1 MDTDKIIIGSEE
13 WCSFLSLGI
22 PAIKA
27 RVDSGAKTS
36 CIHAYNI
43 EPFTKNNQSWIRFEL
58 SPLQGDGK
66 TVLSCEMPVHD
77 RRLIKSSNG
86 RSEKRYVVKVT
97 LGLGEHSWEIEITLT
112 NRDSMGYRMLLG
124 REAISDKALIDS
136 SRSFC
141 LREYTDSELKQLYK
155 IQEPNN
161 NGLKIGLLA
170 SNPSLY
176 SNQRIIEAGEQLGHE
191 IEFFNVKHCFMKLN
205 AASPAVNYRG
215 GRNLNHLDAIIPRIR
230 PAMTFYGC
238 ALIRQFESLD
248 ILTLNTASSITQSR
262 DKLFSLQKL
271 FKGGVEIP
279 TTGFADSPLETDD
292 LIDMV
297 GGAPLILKLLEGTQ
311 GTGVILAETSK
322 AAESVIGAFKSLKA
336 NFLVQ
341 EFIKEAQGKDLR
353 LFVINGRVVA
363 AIERSAAPGEFRANL
378 HRGGSAKAIIPN
390 KEERQIAI
398 KAAKIFNL
406 DVAGV
411 DIIRS
416 SRGPLLLEVNSS
428 PGLEGVEAAT
438 EKDIAGFMIK
448 AIEKKLKWDKAN
460 CSPKDKGLPAKSDR
474 VGG

>member
-1 MDTDKIIIGSEE
+1 M
-13 WCSFLSLGI
+13 
-22 PAIKA
+22 
-27 RVDSGAKTS
+27 
-36 CIHAYNI
+36 
-43 EPFTKNNQSWIRFEL
+43 
-58 SPLQGDGK
+58 
-66 TVLSCEMPVHD
+66 
-77 RRLIKSSNG
+77 
-86 RSEKRYVVKVT
+86 
-97 LGLGEHSWEIEITLT
+97 
-112 NRDSMGYRMLLG
+112 
-124 REAISDKALIDS
+124 
-136 SRSFC
+136 
-141 LREYTDSELKQLYK
+141 
-155 IQEPNN
+155 
-161 NGLKIGLLA
+161 
-170 SNPSLY
+170 
-176 SNQRIIEAGEQLGHE
+176 
-191 IEFFNVKHCFMKLN
+191 
-205 AASPAVNYRG
+205 
-215 GRNLNHLDAIIPRIR
+215 
-230 PAMTFYGC
+230 
-238 ALIRQFESLD
+238 
-248 ILTLNTASSITQSR
+248 
-262 DKLFSLQKL
+262 QKL

-297 GGAPLILKLLEGTQ
+297 GGAPLILKLLEGTL

-460 CSPKDKGLPAKSDR
+460 CSPKDKSLPAKSDR

>member
-1 MDTDKIIIGSEE
+1 M
-13 WCSFLSLGI
+13 
-22 PAIKA
+22 
-27 RVDSGAKTS
+27 
-36 CIHAYNI
+36 
-43 EPFTKNNQSWIRFEL
+43 
-58 SPLQGDGK
+58 
-66 TVLSCEMPVHD
+66 
-77 RRLIKSSNG
+77 
-86 RSEKRYVVKVT
+86 
-97 LGLGEHSWEIEITLT
+97 
-112 NRDSMGYRMLLG
+112 
-124 REAISDKALIDS
+124 
-136 SRSFC
+136 
-141 LREYTDSELKQLYK
+141 
-155 IQEPNN
+155 
-161 NGLKIGLLA
+161 
-170 SNPSLY
+170 
-176 SNQRIIEAGEQLGHE
+176 
-191 IEFFNVKHCFMKLN
+191 
-205 AASPAVNYRG
+205 
-215 GRNLNHLDAIIPRIR
+215 
-230 PAMTFYGC
+230 
-238 ALIRQFESLD
+238 
-248 ILTLNTASSITQSR
+248 
-262 DKLFSLQKL
+262 QKL

-460 CSPKDKGLPAKSDR
+460 CSPKDKSLPAKSDR